1 MTPTT
6 ALPPALPASPLSP
19 RRLVALA
26 RSRLFDGYLALW
38 TGLFGL
44 AIPVFWLLGS
54 PKPAI
59 RAATRVWVRGAF
71 VGLRAIVG
79 LRHVERGRENVPDGA
94 CLVVANHQSTW
105 ETFAALVLF
114 PGVAIVAKQE
124 LIAIP
129 VFGWYLRRSG
139 MIVIDRASG
148 GKALREM
155 IDQSRATIA
164 EGRSVL
170 IFPEGT
176 RRAPTDPIAF
186 KRGTELLYAALKVP
200 ALPMAVNSGL
210 YWSSGAPK
218 RAGAISVTYAE
229 PIPPGLPAAEFAQR
243 AEALLEANKL
253 G

>member
-1 MTPTT
+1 MTPTS
-6 ALPPALPASPLSP
+6 AFPPALPASRLSP
-19 RRLVALA
+19 RRLAVAA
-26 RSRLFDGYLALW
+26 RSRAFDLYLALW

-44 AIPVFWLLGS
+44 AIPIFALLGS
-54 PKPAI
+54 PRPAI

-71 VGLRAIVG
+71 LGLRAIVG
-79 LRHVERGRENVPDGA
+79 LGHVERGRENVPAGP

-114 PGVAIVAKQE
+114 PDVAIVAKQE
-124 LIAIP
+124 LLQIP

-155 IDQSRATIA
+155 IEQSRATLA

-176 RRAPTDPIAF
+176 RRAPSDPIVF
-186 KRGTELLYAALKVP
+186 KRGAELLYKALGVP
-200 ALPMAVNSGL
+200 ALPMAVDSGL
-210 YWSSGAPK
+210 YWRSRSPR
-218 RAGAISVTYAE
+218 RAGTIRVTYAA
-229 PIPPGLPAAEFAQR
+229 PIAPGLSASAFAET
-243 AEALLEANKL
+243 AEAALEAARRA
-253 G
+253 

>member
-1 MTPTT
+1 MTETT

-19 RRLVALA
+19 RRLIASA
-26 RSRLFDGYLALW
+26 RSRAFDGFLALW

-44 AIPVFWLLGS
+44 AIPIFWLAGS
-54 PKPAI
+54 PRPAI

-71 VGLRAIVG
+71 LGLRAIVG
-79 LRHVERGRENVPDGA
+79 LRHVERGRENLPDEP

-114 PGVAIVAKQE
+114 PGIAIVAKQE
-124 LIAIP
+124 LLSIP

-155 IDQSRATIA
+155 IDQSRATLA

-176 RRAPTDPIAF
+176 RRAPSDPVAF

-200 ALPMAVNSGL
+200 AAPMAHDAGR
-210 YWSSGAPK
+210 YWRSGAPK
-218 RAGAISVTYAE
+218 RAGAITVSYCE
-229 PIPPGLPAAEFAQR
+229 PIPPGLPAAEFARR
-243 AEALLEANKL
+243 AEALLEANKR

>member
-1 MTPTT
+1 MSRTS

-19 RRLVALA
+19 RRLVATA
-26 RSRLFDGYLALW
+26 RSRAFDGYLAVW

-79 LRHVERGRENVPDGA
+79 LRHVERGRENIPDGP

-114 PGVAIVAKQE
+114 PGVAIIAKQE
-124 LIAIP
+124 LLQIP

-155 IDQSRATIA
+155 IDQSRDTLA
-164 EGRSVL
+164 EGRPVL

-176 RRAPTDPIAF
+176 RRAPAEPVAF
-186 KRGTELLYAALKVP
+186 KRGTELLYTALAVP
-200 ALPMAVNSGL
+200 AVTMAVNSGL
-210 YWSSGAPK
+210 YWRSGAPK
-218 RAGAISVTYAE
+218 RAGAITVTYAE

-243 AEALLEANKL
+243 AVSLLEANKQ